1 MISRRLGTH
10 FLCRVCS
17 RVFNTSGANNYR
29 DFTICELDNVTTGEM
44 LSHQRYR
51 GLANSPPI
59 DNMVPFFNQLLRMHP
74 LFGKPLNLLVA
85 LLLLSGCGGESSQ
98 VQPQSGS
105 GLQFQLPVVIR
116 ESLNVDFTQVR
127 AEVNVNGRSYDMQPF
142 GANSYRVEIPNI
154 PTNSDL
160 DINVRFTE
168 RLSDGSELLL
178 AETDPRQFSIGQS
191 DQTVQISENQ
201 YNYPDDDQDGI
212 TNIDERNNNTNPFVP
227 ENAGTRTIVVRF
239 NIPQRIQ
246 DPVITQV
253 TSIIANRARA
263 RTRDENFIE
272 ATALLVPNGT
282 VVDVDIRLTQR
293 FLGSPVT
300 VARAI
305 EQVAAGATNETLDLT
320 DDNFDFDLDEDGDGI
335 SNLDELEG
343 GTNPFIFN

>member
-1 MISRRLGTH
+1 
-10 FLCRVCS
+10 
-17 RVFNTSGANNYR
+17 
-29 DFTICELDNVTTGEM
+29 
-44 LSHQRYR
+44 
-51 GLANSPPI
+51 
-59 DNMVPFFNQLLRMHP
+59 
-74 LFGKPLNLLVA
+74 LFGKPSILLMA
-85 LLLLSGCGGESSQ
+85 LLLLSGCGGDSSG
-98 VQPQSGS
+98 VQPQAGS
-105 GLQFQLPVVIR
+105 GLEFQLPVVVR

-127 AEVNVNGRSYDMQPF
+127 AEVNVNGRSYPMQRF
-142 GANSYRVEIPNI
+142 GNNTYRVEIPDI

-168 RLSDGSELLL
+168 RLPDGDELLL
-178 AETDPRQFSIGQS
+178 AQTDPQRFSIEQS
-191 DQTVQISENQ
+191 DRTVQISENQ

-212 TNIDERNNNTNPFVP
+212 SNIDERNNNTDPFVP
-227 ENAGTRTIVVRF
+227 ENAGTRTIIVRF

-246 DPVITQV
+246 EPLLTQV

-263 RTRDENFIE
+263 RTRDQNFIE

-300 VARAI
+300 VARAM
-305 EQVAAGATNETLDLT
+305 EDVAAGVTDETLNLT
-320 DDNFDFDLDEDGDGI
+320 DNDFDFDLDEDGDGI

>member
-1 MISRRLGTH
+1 M
-10 FLCRVCS
+10 
-17 RVFNTSGANNYR
+17 
-29 DFTICELDNVTTGEM
+29 
-44 LSHQRYR
+44 
-51 GLANSPPI
+51 
-59 DNMVPFFNQLLRMHP
+59 
-74 LFGKPLNLLVA
+74 FGKPSILLMA
-85 LLLLSGCGGESSQ
+85 LLLLSGCGGDSSG
-98 VQPQSGS
+98 VQPQAGS
-105 GLQFQLPVVIR
+105 GLEFQLPVVVR

-127 AEVNVNGRSYDMQPF
+127 AEVNVNGRSYPMQRF
-142 GANSYRVEIPNI
+142 GNNTYRVEIPDI

-168 RLSDGSELLL
+168 RLPDGDELLL
-178 AETDPRQFSIGQS
+178 AQTDPQRFSIEQS
-191 DQTVQISENQ
+191 DRTVQISENQ

-212 TNIDERNNNTNPFVP
+212 SNIDERNNNTDPFVP
-227 ENAGTRTIVVRF
+227 ENAGTRTIIVRF

-246 DPVITQV
+246 EPLLTQV

-263 RTRDENFIE
+263 RTRDQNFIE

-300 VARAI
+300 VARAM
-305 EQVAAGATNETLDLT
+305 EDVAAGVTDETLNLT
-320 DDNFDFDLDEDGDGI
+320 DNDFDFDLDEDGDGI